1 MMTNGLK
8 KSLIATILL
17 GLLFAAPAAAASNTV
32 LASHDGNNYSLEDFS
47 IFFLRQLGAS
57 GLVTFLEQA
66 VVYEEAKK
74 LGLIPTAAEK
84 AKFIDE
90 NMTQEIYD
98 GFAELYTPAALNK
111 FVEYTI
117 MNDKFRE
124 HLEAKFIAE
133 KNISVSDDD
142 ANRFYLQNIGM
153 FEPDER
159 VWMSIISVDTL
170 ETANEVI
177 AKIESGEDFNDLA
190 SIYNVDSELR
200 SRAGY
205 VGMMER
211 GQGLPPPIEEAAFAL
226 DIGQHSQVI
235 KGTLFHVL
243 YIHNKKPAEKF
254 PFEDVK
260 EEIKLLLRNQ
270 QVQRYVDEY
279 LENLYTRELPRFE
292 IKAKLFKVGEDTQ
305 G

>member
-1 MMTNGLK
+1 MTHCSK
-8 KSLIATILL
+8 KSLIAAVLL
-17 GLLFAAPAAAASNTV
+17 VLFLAVPAAAAGNTV

-57 GLVTFLEQA
+57 GLVTFLEQS

-74 LGLIPTAAEK
+74 LGLVPTAAEK
-84 AKFIDE
+84 TAFISE
-90 NMTQEIYD
+90 NMSQEIYD
-98 GFAELYTPAALNK
+98 GFAELYSPAALNK
-111 FVEYTI
+111 FIEYTI

-159 VWMSIISVDTL
+159 VWMSIISVDKL
-170 ETANEVI
+170 ASANEVI

-200 SRAGY
+200 GRAGY

-243 YIHNKKPAEKF
+243 YIHNKKPKESF
-254 PFEDVK
+254 PFDDVK

-270 QVQRYVDEY
+270 EVQRYVDDY
-279 LENLYTRELPRFE
+279 LEALYTRELPRFE

>member
-1 MMTNGLK
+1 MTHSLK
-8 KSLIATILL
+8 KSLIATVLL
-17 GLLFAAPAAAASNTV
+17 VLFLVVPVAAAGNTV
-32 LASHDGNNYSLEDFS
+32 LATHDGNNYSLEDFS

-74 LGLIPTAAEK
+74 LGLTPTAEEK
-84 AKFIDE
+84 AKFISE
-90 NMTQEIYD
+90 NMSQEIYD
-98 GFAELYTPAALNK
+98 GFAELYSAAALDK
-111 FVEYTI
+111 FVEYTVI
-117 MNDKFRE
+117 NDKFRK

-133 KNISVSDDD
+133 KNISISDDD
-142 ANRFYLQNIGM
+142 AHKFYNQNIGM
-153 FEPDER
+153 FQPEER

-170 ETANEVI
+170 ETANEVL
-177 AKIESGEDFNDLA
+177 AKLDSGEDFNDLA

-211 GQGLPPPIEEAAFAL
+211 GQGLPPPIEDAAFAL
-226 DIGQHSQVI
+226 EPGQHSQVI

-243 YIHNKKPAEKF
+243 YVHDRKPAEKF

-260 EEIKLLLRNQ
+260 EDIKLLLKNQ
-270 QVQRYVDEY
+270 HVQRYVDAY
-279 LENLYTRELPRFE
+279 LEDLYKRELPRFE

>member
-8 KSLIATILL
+8 KSLIAAILL
-17 GLLFAAPAAAASNTV
+17 VLFLTAPAVAASNTV

-74 LGLIPTAAEK
+74 LGLVPTAAEK

-98 GFAELYTPAALNK
+98 GFAELYTPAALNR

-117 MNDKFRE
+117 MNDKLRE
-124 HLEAKFIAE
+124 HLEAKFVTE

-170 ETANEVI
+170 ATANEVI
-177 AKIESGEDFNDLA
+177 AKIDAGEDFNDLA

-226 DIGQHSQVI
+226 NIGQHSQVI

-260 EEIKLLLRNQ
+260 EEIRLLLRNQ

-279 LENLYTRELPRFE
+279 LEDLYTRELPRFE

>member
-1 MMTNGLK
+1 MTYGVK
-8 KSLIATILL
+8 KSLIATVLL
-17 GLLFAAPAAAASNTV
+17 VAFLAVPAFAAGNTV

-47 IFFLRQLGAS
+47 IFFLRQLGAG

-66 VVYEEAKK
+66 IVYEEARK
-74 LGLIPTAAEK
+74 LGLTPTAAEK
-84 AKFIDE
+84 AQFISE
-90 NMTQEIYD
+90 NMSQEIYD
-98 GFAELYTPAALNK
+98 GFAELYSPAALNR
-111 FVEYTI
+111 FVEYTVI
-117 MNDKFRE
+117 NDKFRE
-124 HLEAKFIAE
+124 HLEAKFVAE

-153 FEPDER
+153 FQPEER

-211 GQGLPPPIEEAAFAL
+211 GQGLPPPIEDAAFAL
-226 DIGQHSQVI
+226 ETGQHSQVV

-243 YIHNKKPAEKF
+243 YIHNKKPKESF

-260 EEIKLLLRNQ
+260 EDIKLLLRNQ
-270 QVQRYVDEY
+270 EVQRYVDEY
-279 LENLYTRELPRFE
+279 LEDLYTRELPRFE
-292 IKAKLFKVGEDTQ
+292 IKAKLFKVGEETQ
-305 G
+305 D

>member
-1 MMTNGLK
+1 MTHSLK
-8 KSLIATILL
+8 KSLIATVLL
-17 GLLFAAPAAAASNTV
+17 VLFLVVPVAAAGNTV
-32 LASHDGNNYSLEDFS
+32 LATHDGNNYSLEDFS

-74 LGLIPTAAEK
+74 LGLTPTAEEK
-84 AKFIDE
+84 AKFISE
-90 NMTQEIYD
+90 NMSQEIYD
-98 GFAELYTPAALNK
+98 GFAELYSAAALDK
-111 FVEYTI
+111 FVEYTVI
-117 MNDKFRE
+117 NDKFRK

-133 KNISVSDDD
+133 KNISISDDD
-142 ANRFYLQNIGM
+142 AHKFYNQNIGM
-153 FEPDER
+153 FQPEER

-170 ETANEVI
+170 ETANEVL
-177 AKIESGEDFNDLA
+177 AKLDSGEDFNDLA

-211 GQGLPPPIEEAAFAL
+211 GQGLPPPIEDAAFAL
-226 DIGQHSQVI
+226 EPGQHSQVI

-243 YIHNKKPAEKF
+243 YVHDKKPAEKF

-260 EEIKLLLRNQ
+260 EDIKLLLKNQ
-270 QVQRYVDEY
+270 HVQRYVDAY
-279 LENLYTRELPRFE
+279 LEDLYKRELPRFE

>member
-1 MMTNGLK
+1 MTHCSM
-8 KSLIATILL
+8 KSLIAAVLL
-17 GLLFAAPAAAASNTV
+17 VLFLAVPAAAAGNTV

-57 GLVTFLEQA
+57 GLVTFLEQS

-74 LGLIPTAAEK
+74 LGLVPTAAEK
-84 AKFIDE
+84 TAFISE
-90 NMTQEIYD
+90 NMSQEIYD
-98 GFAELYTPAALNK
+98 GFAELYSPAALNK
-111 FVEYTI
+111 FIEYTI

-124 HLEAKFIAE
+124 HLEVKFIAE

-170 ETANEVI
+170 ASANEVI

-200 SRAGY
+200 GRAGY

-243 YIHNKKPAEKF
+243 YIHNKKPKESF
-254 PFEDVK
+254 PFDDVK

-270 QVQRYVDEY
+270 EVQRYVDDY
-279 LENLYTRELPRFE
+279 LEALYTRELPRFE

>member
-1 MMTNGLK
+1 MTNGLK
-8 KSLIATILL
+8 KILLATILL
-17 GLLFAAPAAAASNTV
+17 GLFFVAPAAAASNTV

-74 LGLIPTAAEK
+74 LGLVPTAAEK
-84 AKFIDE
+84 TKFIDE

-124 HLEAKFIAE
+124 HLEDKFIAE

-170 ETANEVI
+170 ATANEVI

-226 DIGQHSQVI
+226 GIGQHSQVI

-279 LENLYTRELPRFE
+279 LEDLYTRELPRFE